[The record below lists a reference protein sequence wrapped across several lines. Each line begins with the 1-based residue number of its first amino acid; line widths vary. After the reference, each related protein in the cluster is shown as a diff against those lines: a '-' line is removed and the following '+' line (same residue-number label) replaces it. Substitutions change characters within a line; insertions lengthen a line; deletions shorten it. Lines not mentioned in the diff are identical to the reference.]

1 MKSSVS
7 VYELNDG
14 LKVLLNGTIED
25 IRTHMKNLYTT
36 NKYFIEM
43 TLSINLEEDY
53 YAYLDNDANLLDA
66 LNKFSYRIKELC
78 AVPIEDFQ

>member
-14 LKVLLNGTIED
+14 LKMLLNGTIED
-25 IRTHMKNLYTT
+25 IRIYMKNLYTSS
-36 NKYFIEM
+36 KYFIEM
-43 TLSINLEEDY
+43 TLSINVEEDY

>member
-1 MKSSVS
+1 MKSSVR

-25 IRTHMKNLYTT
+25 IRNYMKNLYTS

>member
-25 IRTHMKNLYTT
+25 IRTHMKNLYTSS
-36 NKYFIEM
+36 KYFIEM

>member
-25 IRTHMKNLYTT
+25 IRIHMKNLYTT
-36 NKYFIEM
+36 SKYFIEM

-53 YAYLDNDANLLDA
+53 YAYLDNDANLFDA

>member
-25 IRTHMKNLYTT
+25 IRTHMKNLYTS

>member
-25 IRTHMKNLYTT
+25 IRIYMKNLYTS

-53 YAYLDNDANLLDA
+53 YTYLDNDANLLDA

>member
-1 MKSSVS
+1 MKTSII

-14 LKVLLNGTIED
+14 LRPILYGSLED
-25 IRTHMKNLYTT
+25 LRIFTKNLYTT
-36 NKYFIEM
+36 SKYFIEM
-43 TLSINLEEDY
+43 TLSIRLEEDY